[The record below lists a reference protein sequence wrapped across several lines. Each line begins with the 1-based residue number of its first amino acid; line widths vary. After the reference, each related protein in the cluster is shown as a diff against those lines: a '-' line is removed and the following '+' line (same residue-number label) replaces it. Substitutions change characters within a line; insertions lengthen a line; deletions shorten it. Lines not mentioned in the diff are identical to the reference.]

1 MRVGRAFEVEL
12 LSHKINNQTNK
23 KPMNDIVALLHCL
36 TPYLSKTTFR
46 QMKQIVYAI
55 LCIPDRVTMLSIARW
70 SERGG
75 SYRTVQR
82 WYHTPLDWAN
92 ILWTMVKVYLL
103 KPDGEYL
110 LAGDEVV
117 IDKAG
122 KTTHGCGKFYSSLA
136 KRPINSVS
144 FMAVSLIDVQER
156 CSYPLQV
163 EQREPPAPAKKS
175 VEPKPKRKRGRPKGS
190 KNYIKPAPKLTPD
203 LTLLQR
209 MITAI
214 MTRIMPLKVKHIVL
228 DGHFGNYPATYAVRE
243 TGLHIISKLRHD
255 AALYLPYAGP
265 KPRRGPTPRYG
276 QKLNYDQLPA
286 EKLCHSVNDG
296 EYRVDTYQMT
306 VFHKS
311 FPDALNVVVVVKTHL
326 KTGKRGHVVL
336 FSTDLALTADQIV
349 DYYSLRFQIE
359 FNFRDAKQYWGLD
372 DFMNVKP
379 VAVFNAVNLAFLMVN
394 LSAVMLKPYRRDQPD
409 FSVLDLKAQFR
420 ARRFLD
426 ETIKM
431 LPDPPSD
438 DLISRIWRRLTAFSG
453 IRVRQSDR
461 FAA

>member
-1 MRVGRAFEVEL
+1 
-12 LSHKINNQTNK
+12 
-23 KPMNDIVALLHCL
+23 MNDIVALLHCL
-36 TPYLSKTTFR
+36 TPYLSNTTLR
-46 QMKQIVYAI
+46 QMKHIVFAA

-70 SERGG
+70 TERGG

-82 WYHTPLDWAN
+82 WYHTPLDWATV
-92 ILWTMVKVYLL
+92 LWTIVQVYLL
-103 KPDGEYL
+103 KPDGEYV

-117 IDKAG
+117 ISKAG
-122 KTTHGCGKFYSSLA
+122 KMTHGRGRFYSSLA
-136 KRPINSVS
+136 QRPINSVS
-144 FMAVSLIDVQER
+144 FVAVSLIDVQVR
-156 CSYPLQV
+156 QSYPLQV
-163 EQREPPAPAKKS
+163 EQREPPIPVEKP
-175 VEPKPKRKRGRPKGS
+175 VEPPPKRKRGRPEGS
-190 KNYIKPAPKLTPD
+190 KNHVKPVPNLTSD

-214 MTRIMPLKVKHIVL
+214 TARIAPLTVRHIVL

-243 TGLHIISKLRHD
+243 TGLHIISKMRHD
-255 AALYLPYAGP
+255 AALYWPYAGP

-276 QKLNYDQLPA
+276 QKLNYNQLPSDA
-286 EKLCHSVNDG
+286 LCHSVVEDD
-296 EYRVDTYQMT
+296 YRIDTYQMQ

-311 FPDALNVVVVVKTHL
+311 FSEPLNVVIVVKTHL
-326 KTGKRGHVVL
+326 ETGKRGHVVL
-336 FSTDLALTADQIV
+336 FSTDLNLTADQIV

-379 VAVFNAVNLAFLMVN
+379 VAVTNAVNLAFLMVN
-394 LSAVMLKPYRRDQPD
+394 LSAVMLKPYRDDYPE

-420 ARRFLD
+420 ARRYLD

-431 LPDPPSD
+431 LPDPPGD
-438 DLISRIWRRLTAFSG
+438 DLISRIWRRLTALSG
-453 IRVRQSDR
+453 IRVRQLDR

>member
-1 MRVGRAFEVEL
+1 
-12 LSHKINNQTNK
+12 
-23 KPMNDIVALLHCL
+23 MNDIVALLHCL
-36 TPYLSKTTFR
+36 TPYLSNTTMR
-46 QMKQIVYAI
+46 QMKQIVFAL

-70 SERGG
+70 TEHGG

-82 WYHTPLDWAN
+82 WYHTPMDWAMV
-92 ILWTMVKVYLL
+92 LWIIVQVYLL
-103 KPDGEYL
+103 NPDGEYL

-117 IDKAG
+117 ISKAG
-122 KTTHGCGKFYSSLA
+122 KTTHGRGRFYSSLA
-136 KRPINSVS
+136 QRPINSVS
-144 FMAVSLIDVQER
+144 FMAVSLIDVQAR
-156 CSYPLQV
+156 RSYPLQV
-163 EQREPPAPAKKS
+163 EQREPPTPAEKP
-175 VEPKPKRKRGRPKGS
+175 VERPPKRKRGRPKGS
-190 KNYIKPAPKLTPD
+190 KNYVKPVPKLTLD
-203 LTLLQR
+203 LTLLQG

-214 MTRIMPLKVKHIVL
+214 TARIAPVTVKHMVL
-228 DGHFGNYPATYAVRE
+228 DGHFGNYPATYTVRE
-243 TGLHIISKLRHD
+243 TGLHIISKFRHD

-276 QKLNYDQLPA
+276 QKLNYNQLPP
-286 EKLCHSVNDG
+286 ETLCHSVIDD
-296 EYRVDTYQMT
+296 EYRIDTYQMN

-311 FPDALNVVVVVKTHL
+311 FSEALSVVVVVKTHL

-336 FSTDLALTADQIV
+336 FSTDLDLTADQIV

-379 VAVFNAVNLAFLMVN
+379 VAVTNAVNLAFLMVN
-394 LSAVMLKPYRRDQPD
+394 LSAVMLKPYRDDHPD

-420 ARRFLD
+420 ARRYLD

-431 LPDPPSD
+431 LPDPPGD
-438 DLISRIWRRLTAFSG
+438 DLVSRIWRRLTALGG
-453 IRVRQSDR
+453 IRVRHLDR